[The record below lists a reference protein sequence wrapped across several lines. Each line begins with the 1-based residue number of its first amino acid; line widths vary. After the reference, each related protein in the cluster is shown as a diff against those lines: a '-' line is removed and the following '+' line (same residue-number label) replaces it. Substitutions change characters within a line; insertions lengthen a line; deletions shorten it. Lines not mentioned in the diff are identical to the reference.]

1 MLKCPELE
9 AFVVKDM
16 YHSNGLEF
24 ISLNGGLSLQ
34 PIEKYESVLA
44 DNLLVLTQICKQ
56 SKEYYPGVQMAYL
69 GPDMLELLRGPSKF
83 LKVKVCNLIGQMCK
97 HSDFFYS
104 ELREA
109 NIFPEMIQLCSDQ
122 DKVVKKASSFAIG
135 NAAYYSSS
143 LYPDLSPAIGH
154 IVLLLKDKDER
165 IKTNSIGTISNLTRN
180 SDCLVPELLKH
191 LVFEPVTPKVLVGAP
206 ISNIEK
212 VYKTPAPDFELSQ
225 LRIYQK
231 DIYRPKQDSSPQV
244 IIAVEGEGMIINN
257 SIQVPFK
264 QGESFFIEAN
274 VPYKILP
281 KSDALLFKA
290 RVPV

>member
-180 SDCLVPELLKH
+180 SDCLVPEILKH
-191 LVFEPVTPKVLVGAP
+191 QIPLIFVDLLLFDKSLTVKKLVLHAFRNFFKHSLILKNLKKIFDERRRKVLNDLMRRKETA
-206 ISNIEK
+206 
-212 VYKTPAPDFELSQ
+212 DLSRH
-225 LRIYQK
+225 LN
-231 DIYRPKQDSSPQV
+231 
-244 IIAVEGEGMIINN
+244 AVKKHLGL
-257 SIQVPFK
+257 K
-264 QGESFFIEAN
+264 
-274 VPYKILP
+274 
-281 KSDALLFKA
+281 
-290 RVPV
+290 